1 MHVLKLILPLALVLA
16 VAAGAAAQPGP
27 QRDRYPDRGRDSRY
41 RDRGRDSRD
50 YERRFLQPVTDVQ
63 RDLERLQRQRDLS
76 DRDRRKAASGLHNIE
91 RFMVNWREGR
101 WDKDRLDGLIED
113 LDDLARSD
121 RLRARERATFARNR
135 DEMRAFRARG
145 DYRRR

>member
-1 MHVLKLILPLALVLA
+1 VA
-16 VAAGAAAQPGP
+16 VGAAAQYGP
-27 QRDRYPDRGRDSRY
+27 RHRHPDRDRYHDRGRDSY

-50 YERRFLQPVTDVQ
+50 YERRFLQPVADTQ
-63 RDLERLQRQRDLS
+63 RDLERLQRQRNLS
-76 DRDRRKAASGLHNIE
+76 DRDRRKVASGLHNIE

-121 RLRARERATFARNR
+121 RLNTRERSTFARDR